1 VKSYVMKVTDL
12 FTSSI
17 RNKPATHSYRSQ
29 YQVYPCFYL
38 ESTNSDRTLI
48 AQYCHKPGKE
58 RLITGFFIENKYRI

>member
-1 VKSYVMKVTDL
+1 MKFTDL
-12 FTSSI
+12 FTPSLI
-17 RNKPATHSYRSQ
+17 HKLATHSERSQ

-48 AQYCHKPGKE
+48 AQYCHKPRKE